1 MIVEVGPFKCENEAL
16 LERAFYLCYRSQ
28 NGWERLGYR
37 FGLRVRGLKNVEM
50 RKMEQSG
57 RELIQNLKV
66 LSGSKKSVDYIGM
79 KLKDMKIDLNKLEM
93 EDEILIE
100 IIRHIQ

>member
-1 MIVEVGPFKCENEAL
+1 MGPFQCDSEAL
-16 LERAFYLCYRSQ
+16 LERAFYLCHRVED
-28 NGWERLGYR
+28 GWERLGYR
-37 FGLRVRGLKNVEM
+37 FGLRVRGTKNVEM
-50 RKMEQSG
+50 RRIEQTG

-66 LSGSKKSVDYIGM
+66 LSGSKKSVEYIAM

>member
-1 MIVEVGPFKCENEAL
+1 MGPFKCDTEAL
-16 LERAFYLCYRSQ
+16 LEKAFYLCHRVQ
-28 NGWERLGYR
+28 GGWERLGYR
-37 FGLRVRGLKNVEM
+37 FGLRVRGIKNVEM
-50 RKMEQSG
+50 RRIEQTG

-66 LSGSKKSVDYIGM
+66 LSGSKKSVEYIGM